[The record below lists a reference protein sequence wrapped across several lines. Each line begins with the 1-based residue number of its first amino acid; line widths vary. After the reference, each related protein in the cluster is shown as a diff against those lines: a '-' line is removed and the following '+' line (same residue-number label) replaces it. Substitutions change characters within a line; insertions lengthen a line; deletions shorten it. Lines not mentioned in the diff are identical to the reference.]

1 MAGNFELLNLIGS
14 GTFGQAWLAR
24 NKKDNSKC
32 VIKVVKI
39 LKMSEGELD
48 QALTE
53 VSVLARCKNTNI
65 IKYLDAF
72 VDDGSLKIVM
82 EYADGGD
89 LHKRIV
95 NQKGIHFGK
104 EAILDWFV
112 QICFALKYI
121 HSQNILHRDLKTQ
134 NIFLTSQ
141 NVVKIGDFGIA
152 RVLRDSA
159 DCAMTAIGTPF
170 YLSPEICQKKP
181 YNHKSDMW
189 ALGCVLYEMC
199 TLHVPFNAKDFDSL
213 VMKIMTGQFEPLPSH
228 FGTTIR
234 YLCTRLLDK
243 DPDKRLSA
251 NEALNFSPLKTFVQ
265 RYEPIKRKIPTL
277 AVRRFSSN
285 SENKSVR
292 KRSGSDNKIPMKK
305 EEKSVKKSM
314 NFISKDNQDQAV
326 RKQSDPLRSI
336 QVQEKFA
343 RRPSIRAECPSPKKK
358 GIDWIS
364 DKENIDPRRLIGNK
378 TYQVKYPKFRRFSL
392 ATPRIKRIVSQ
403 QRSSVSTDEQDK
415 CKQFKEECVR
425 SVLYRN
431 IERESRQS
439 SHPSDSTKEQEN
451 TTVDESIDD
460 EVFSDASLV
469 LASLEESQ
477 QTVVNLTKIT
487 SVENGKV
494 ASVESICRGPME
506 NGRRM
511 SNGNNRRASIEIGGL
526 QWKSRRAS
534 IENGPKT
541 FRGNDRNDRRK
552 SVENNPRF
560 GFDNRPKTTAKL
572 QRKPTV
578 DKNYRRVSGSE
589 GCLVVPNPPSED
601 PKTIR
606 RSCSYDA
613 IRNEKESLNVG
624 DSSSSINKR
633 KKSESET
640 YIVKKPPSGSLDN
653 SISATNAKETS
664 SADKEM
670 SKYINKAL
678 YMSLQDYLQS
688 PNTAKNKVFKR
699 LGDIFGEA
707 KLDEIL
713 EVCRECLYNND
724 NYDTFHS
731 MLSETDVICL
741 PLVFQYLQL
750 EGSQ

>member
-1 MAGNFELLNLIGS
+1 
-14 GTFGQAWLAR
+14 
-24 NKKDNSKC
+24 
-32 VIKVVKI
+32 
-39 LKMSEGELD
+39 MSEGELD

-72 VDDGSLKIVM
+72 VDEGSLKIVM

-189 ALGCVLYEMC
+189 ALDVFFMKCV
-199 TLHVPFNAKDFDSL
+199 HF
-213 VMKIMTGQFEPLPSH
+213 IH

-277 AVRRFSSN
+277 A
-285 SENKSVR
+285 
-292 KRSGSDNKIPMKK
+292 
-305 EEKSVKKSM
+305 
-314 NFISKDNQDQAV
+314 
-326 RKQSDPLRSI
+326 
-336 QVQEKFA
+336 
-343 RRPSIRAECPSPKKK
+343 
-358 GIDWIS
+358 
-364 DKENIDPRRLIGNK
+364 IDPRRLIGNK

-439 SHPSDSTKEQEN
+439 SHPSDSNKEPEN

-477 QTVVNLTKIT
+477 QTVVNVAKR
-487 SVENGKV
+487 
-494 ASVESICRGPME
+494 ASVESGCRGPLE

-511 SNGNNRRASIEIGGL
+511 SGGNNRRASIESNLKRMSLEKGRRESVDNGRRHSVEN
-526 QWKSRRAS
+526 SRRASIESNLKFSKENRRVSLEKGRRESVENSRRSSIESGKRAS
-534 IENGPKT
+534 IENGPKAC
-541 FRGNDRNDRRK
+541 RGNDRRK
-552 SVENNPRF
+552 SVENKQRSS
-560 GFDNRPKTTAKL
+560 FDNRPKTAAKL
-572 QRKPTV
+572 QRRPTV

-589 GCLVVPNPPSED
+589 GCLVVPNPAAED

-624 DSSSSINKR
+624 DSSSSLNKK

-640 YIVKKPPSGSLDN
+640 FLVNKPPSGSLDN
-653 SISATNAKETS
+653 SISAANAKDTSS

-699 LGDIFGEA
+699 LGDIFGEE
-707 KLDEIL
+707 KLEEIL